1 MDETSPFPG
10 YEPFAVVCGYDFVGT
25 AYVEPTKEP
34 TRWGFSLATA
44 AYGPF
49 MAKDKRTA
57 ILAARRFPYAV
68 AESMRRMGAEMRRE
82 IADVLS

>member
-25 AYVEPTKEP
+25 AYVETAESPTH
-34 TRWGFSLATA
+34 WGFSMATA

-49 MAKDKRTA
+49 VAKDKRTA
-57 ILAARRFPYAV
+57 ILAARRFPLAV
-68 AESMRRMGAEMRRE
+68 AESMHRMTSEMRRE
-82 IADVLS
+82 IADVLA